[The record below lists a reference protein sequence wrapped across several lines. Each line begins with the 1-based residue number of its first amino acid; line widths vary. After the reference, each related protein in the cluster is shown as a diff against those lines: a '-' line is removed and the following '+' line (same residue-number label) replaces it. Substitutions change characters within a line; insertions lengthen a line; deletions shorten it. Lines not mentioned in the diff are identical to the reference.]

1 MKIAQ
6 SKSHFSKCSF
16 IDFDVLLLLSYCN
29 LYVLQNYFDLSLE
42 LGFSQVDRFLAK
54 NYMNCCE
61 KKNSAYSIFFS
72 FYFKCFSK
80 ALFSVC
86 LRKNLGFF

>member
-6 SKSHFSKCSF
+6 SKSHFSTCSF

-29 LYVLQNYFDLSLE
+29 LYVLQNYFDCSLE

-54 NYMNCCE
+54 NYMNGCE
-61 KKNSAYSIFFS
+61 KKILPTQFFS
-72 FYFKCFSK
+72 PFTLNVSQKPFF
-80 ALFSVC
+80 LFVC
-86 LRKNLGFF
+86 VKI

>member
-6 SKSHFSKCSF
+6 SKSHFSTCSF

-29 LYVLQNYFDLSLE
+29 LYVLQNYFDCSLE

-61 KKNSAYSIFFS
+61 KKNSAYSIFFPFTLNVS
-72 FYFKCFSK
+72 QKPFF
-80 ALFSVC
+80 LFVC
-86 LRKNLGFF
+86 VKI

>member
-6 SKSHFSKCSF
+6 SKSHFSTCSF

-29 LYVLQNYFDLSLE
+29 LYVLQNYFDCSLE

-61 KKNSAYSIFFS
+61 KKKFLPTQFFS
-72 FYFKCFSK
+72 PFTLDFSQK
-80 ALFSVC
+80 PFFLFVGV
-86 LRKNLGFF
+86 KI